1 MRWDTRGAFL
11 QYRWILAGVSVVTL
25 VAGFAWV
32 VGDQL
37 SAPVPR
43 TLGDPPADLDARS
56 VEFQSTSGSVVHGWL
71 SHGLAGHGAI
81 LLIHGVRG
89 DRRDMLSRAQF
100 LHQAGY
106 TVLLIDLQSHGESRG
121 KHITFG
127 YLESR
132 DVSGALELLGK
143 EFSGD
148 RIGVIG
154 ESMGAA
160 AFVLAKKRPTV
171 SAVVLESMYPTI
183 DQALSNRLRLH
194 LGSFGPVFAT
204 LFEMLLQP
212 RLGITADDLRPI
224 DRIGGLDAPVFII
237 AGTSD
242 EHTTPQESE
251 AIFAAASQPKQLWL
265 VPGAA
270 HVNLHDFAKEE
281 YERRILEYFA
291 KYLRSPP
298 QGHL

>member
-1 MRWDTRGAFL
+1 LIYA
-11 QYRWILAGVSVVTL
+11 AVVVTAL
-25 VAGFAWV
+25 VAGLLWV

-37 SAPVPR
+37 SAPVQR
-43 TLGDPPADLDARS
+43 TLGNPPTDLGARS
-56 VEFQSTSGSVVHGWL
+56 VEFHSASGSFVHGWL
-71 SHGLAGHGAI
+71 SPGLAGNGAI

-89 DRRDMLSRAQF
+89 DRRDMLSRAKF
-100 LHQAGY
+100 LHKAGY
-106 TVLLIDLQSHGESRG
+106 TVLLIDLQSHGESNG

-132 DVSGALELLGK
+132 DVSGALELLRK
-143 EFSGD
+143 EVPGD

-154 ESMGAA
+154 ESLGAA
-160 AFVLAKKRPTV
+160 AFVLAKERPKV

-194 LGSFGPVFAT
+194 LGSMGAILAP

-212 RLGITADDLRPI
+212 RLGITAADLRPI
-224 DRIGGLDAPVFII
+224 DRVGGLDAPVFII
-237 AGTSD
+237 AGTRD
-242 EHTTPQESE
+242 EHTTPQETE
-251 AIFAAASQPKQLWL
+251 AIFAAALQPKELWL

-270 HVNLHDFAKEE
+270 HVNLHDFAEEE

-291 KYLRSPP
+291 TYLRSPCP
-298 QGHL
+298 QAQSHG